1 MSLGLESQQETHS
14 LCAVAIAAS
23 TILERHLMTD
33 IDLDDPEMAARYNEA
48 VNDYTDLFGEHPPT
62 LEAPIHWDSLEWL
75 ELVEDCISDGVPMD
89 FKQGSIL

>member
-1 MSLGLESQQETHS
+1 
-14 LCAVAIAAS
+14 
-23 TILERHLMTD
+23 
-33 IDLDDPEMAARYNEA
+33 MAERYNEA

-62 LEAPIHWDSLEWL
+62 IEAPIHWDSLEWL